1 MATPKPTAKATTKA
15 TAKPTVKPKVTPKV
29 TPKPTTSKTKAP
41 SVMDDLI
48 KAGVKKLSPSQK
60 AQLAKLLGIQYKP
73 EKPQPKGTYDPKR
86 WEGVVG
92 DKGW

>member
-1 MATPKPTAKATTKA
+1 MAKIIKPTAKATP
-15 TAKPTVKPKVTPKV
+15 KPTVKPKA
-29 TPKPTTSKTKAP
+29 TPKPTPSKTKLDP
-41 SVMDDLI
+41 MDALI

-60 AQLAKLLGIQYKP
+60 AQLAKLLGIQYTP
-73 EKPQPKGTYDPKR
+73 PPKPQPKGTYDPKR